1 MCTHTYIYIL
11 YICFA
16 RVELLDKWM
25 KRKRQYSYSIR
36 LGLPHF
42 GGKYCHT
49 KSQKGS
55 EGTKRDSDSRTAIN
69 FHYDSCCKDTV
80 ARFCLDTFWESWGW
94 NGVNMVSVK
103 KRERERGERER
114 ATPIFLPTNCQK
126 DSKRQ
131 VSRRYFWDLLGHQ
144 ERTETYSTNGPSKPR
159 HKYIPRTAYLHS
171 HALAE

>member
-1 MCTHTYIYIL
+1 MHRRVQGVTWGSFCEKNMKKWIPGLVASVMDVCFFYQAKVIFLYLSNMNLNLDWLRVYIYI
-11 YICFA
+11 YYD

-25 KRKRQYSYSIR
+25 KRKRHYSYSIR

-80 ARFCLDTFWESWGW
+80 ARFCLDTFWKVEGEMGW
-94 NGVNMVSVK
+94 IWF
-103 KRERERGERER
+103 
-114 ATPIFLPTNCQK
+114 P
-126 DSKRQ
+126 
-131 VSRRYFWDLLGHQ
+131 
-144 ERTETYSTNGPSKPR
+144 
-159 HKYIPRTAYLHS
+159 
-171 HALAE
+171 